1 MDETTPTG
9 PLPNLNPSPV
19 PLFRAERTR
28 TRPWPLTLLCL
39 GSLLALALTWW
50 LALTGGAAR
59 AFGPGYWA
67 YLVATSG
74 ALAGA
79 LWGLWR
85 LRRWALW
92 AFPAA
97 LLLDDGVLA
106 AMGEL
111 RPAAVA
117 IEAALVLLVLG
128 HFRAFARDV
137 GGNPGPTAGQ
147 TRRR

>member
-1 MDETTPTG
+1 MG
-9 PLPNLNPSPV
+9 
-19 PLFRAERTR
+19 
-28 TRPWPLTLLCL
+28 TRPWPLTLICL
-39 GSLLALALTWW
+39 GSLLALALSWW
-50 LALTGGAAR
+50 LALTGEAAR

-67 YLVATSG
+67 YLGATSA
-74 ALAGA
+74 ALAWA

-111 RPAAVA
+111 HPAALA
-117 IEAALVLLVLG
+117 TEAALVLLVLG
-128 HFRAFARDV
+128 HVRAFGKPVPERPPQ
-137 GGNPGPTAGQ
+137 G
-147 TRRR
+147 RRR